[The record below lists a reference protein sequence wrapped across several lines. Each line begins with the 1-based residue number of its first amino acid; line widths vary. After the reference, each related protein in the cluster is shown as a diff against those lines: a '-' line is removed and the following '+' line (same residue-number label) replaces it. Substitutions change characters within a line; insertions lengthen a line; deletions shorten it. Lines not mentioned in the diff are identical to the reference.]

1 MSIEIVF
8 PEPKSEVIVETKMVK
23 EIIGSTMYNHRGG
36 GMSCWSGNSGIG
48 KTTTALLMESN
59 VREAYNRDPTNPYAF
74 LAKYYEV
81 GEIQKW
87 SGNEQKRG
95 IKSLYLAI
103 AGSLDEGEY
112 IRLPPEQL
120 ASDLVYTAKR
130 KRIKMVFIDEAGC
143 LSTDAIRGMVLVR
156 DISKKEGW
164 TISLIFIGMDDLPLK
179 LNSLPQID
187 RRVHHWCYFKE
198 YDFDD
203 TWTLLSE
210 LHTHFIK
217 IDRKDKDSKKRYEEI
232 KEHVE
237 FVHETF
243 GGYPGLIVP
252 FINQLDY
259 FTRDLKIEIDLK
271 TLRTVHYSMTSDKAQ
286 AIEDAVKRMKR
297 QPKTGSKRK

>member
-8 PEPKSEVIVETKMVK
+8 PEPKSEVIVETKMVE

-48 KTTTALLMESN
+48 KTTTATLMESK
-59 VREAYNRDPTNPYAF
+59 VREAYNRDPTNSNAF
-74 LAKYYEV
+74 LAKYYTV
-81 GEIQKW
+81 GEIERW

-112 IRLPPEQL
+112 IRLPSEQL
-120 ASDLVYTAKR
+120 AADLVYTAKR

-143 LSTDAIRGMVLVR
+143 LSIDAIRGMVLVR
-156 DISKKEGW
+156 DISHKEGW
-164 TISLIFIGMDDLPLK
+164 TISLIFIGMDDLPIK
-179 LNSLPQID
+179 LNSLPQVD
-187 RRVHHWCYFKE
+187 RRVEHWCYFNE

-210 LHTHFIK
+210 LHPHFK
-217 IDRKDKDSKKRYEEI
+217 SDRKDENV
-232 KEHVE
+232 KELVE
-237 FVHETF
+237 FVHESF

-252 FINQLDY
+252 FINQLEY
-259 FTRDLKIEIDLK
+259 FMTGLDREIDLK
-271 TLRTVHYSMTSDKAQ
+271 TLRTVHYSMTSGKSQ
-286 AIEDAVKRMKR
+286 AIEDAANRMKR
-297 QPKTGSKRK
+297 QSKPGSSRK